1 MKKPTP
7 QLCGFN
13 WLGAVFSGVVFL
25 KILLKCSL
33 LIDITACFLVWCVF
47 EVYDIRAF
55 MYS

>member
-7 QLCGFN
+7 QIYGFN
-13 WLGAVFSGVVFL
+13 CLGAVFSGVVFF
-25 KILLKCSL
+25 KILFKCLL

-55 MYS
+55 IYS